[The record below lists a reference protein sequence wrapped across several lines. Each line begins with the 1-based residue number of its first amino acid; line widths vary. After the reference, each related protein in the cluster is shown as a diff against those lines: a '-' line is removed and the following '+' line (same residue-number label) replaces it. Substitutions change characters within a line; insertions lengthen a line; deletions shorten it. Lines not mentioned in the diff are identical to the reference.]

1 MRQDLEE
8 IKSKQRRDASGA
20 AVFISQKMFI
30 KSICKVQFPHQNV
43 NLFFVLA
50 MIKNELV
57 D

>member
-20 AVFISQKMFI
+20 TVFVSQIVFI
-30 KSICKVQFPHQNV
+30 KSFCKVQFQHKNV

-50 MIKNELV
+50 MIKDELV